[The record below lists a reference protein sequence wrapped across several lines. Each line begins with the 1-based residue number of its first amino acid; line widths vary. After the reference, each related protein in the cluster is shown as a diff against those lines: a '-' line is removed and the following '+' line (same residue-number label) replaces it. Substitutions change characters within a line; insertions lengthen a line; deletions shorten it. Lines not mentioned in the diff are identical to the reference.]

1 MVEDGS
7 PLPSLAIH
15 LGRTQTTSGDQ
26 DNTVYLTGRP
36 VEALYAWMAAIKIDK
51 GTVDRGIVRWG
62 TVSKRALD
70 PQSVNAILKQRA
82 EMAGLDGGN
91 SLRTVCGQ
99 DIWPRRPIAVSHSP
113 KLAGIELLQ

>member
-1 MVEDGS
+1 MEDGP

-15 LGRTQTTSGDQ
+15 LGRTKTTSGDQ
-26 DNTVYLTGRP
+26 DNTVYLTDRP

-51 GTVDRGIVRWG
+51 GSVLRGIGRWG

-82 EMAGLDGGN
+82 EMAELDRGN

-99 DIWPRRPIAVSHSP
+99 DIWPRPPIVVSHSP
-113 KLAGIELLQ
+113 KLAGIELIQ